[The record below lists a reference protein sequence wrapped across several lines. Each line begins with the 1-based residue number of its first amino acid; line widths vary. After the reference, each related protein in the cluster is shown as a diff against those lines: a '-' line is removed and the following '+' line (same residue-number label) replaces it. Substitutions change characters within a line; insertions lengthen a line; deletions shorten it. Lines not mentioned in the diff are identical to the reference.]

1 MKPEIEAKFTDI
13 DVDTFRAKLGASGAT
28 LIHGELSMR
37 RKNFDYPDMRLQKK
51 AGWIRVRDEG
61 TQVTLSYKQLNERT
75 LLGTEEVSCVVDDF
89 DAACE
94 FLSSI
99 GLVQKAHQETRRE
112 RWELGGVEV
121 TIDTWP
127 WIPTFV
133 EFEAGTEDALKE
145 AVEKIGFDI
154 SKALYGSVENV
165 YQMHYDFTEDEIDS
179 WSEILFVPEPAW
191 LLAKRRQS

>member
-1 MKPEIEAKFTDI
+1 
-13 DVDTFRAKLGASGAT
+13 
-28 LIHGELSMR
+28 MR

-75 LLGTEEVSCVVDDF
+75 LLGTEEVSCGVDDF